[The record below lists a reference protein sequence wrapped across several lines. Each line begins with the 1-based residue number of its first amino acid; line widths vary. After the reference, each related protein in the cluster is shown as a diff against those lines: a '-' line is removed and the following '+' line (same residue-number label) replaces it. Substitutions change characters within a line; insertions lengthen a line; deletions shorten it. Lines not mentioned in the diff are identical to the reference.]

1 MWLVLTLI
9 YTVDLFW
16 NSAIYEPHIGSVFL
30 NNCINLKA
38 KNVEQKNFLI
48 AVINLHYSQIFQH
61 VEHLFP
67 PLQFIL
73 WVTDHLK
80 FVQGPKL

>member
-1 MWLVLTLI
+1 MICEKKLQVWPVATYINFIASKSTFVTFLQISCTMLLKRYVMWLVLTLI

-38 KNVEQKNFLI
+38 KNVEQKTF
-48 AVINLHYSQIFQH
+48 
-61 VEHLFP
+61 
-67 PLQFIL
+67 
-73 WVTDHLK
+73 
-80 FVQGPKL
+80 